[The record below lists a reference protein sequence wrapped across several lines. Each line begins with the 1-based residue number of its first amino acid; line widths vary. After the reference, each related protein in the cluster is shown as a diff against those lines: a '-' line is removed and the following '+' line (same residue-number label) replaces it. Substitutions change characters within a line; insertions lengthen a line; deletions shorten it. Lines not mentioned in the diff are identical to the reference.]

1 MVDKKKLIKRIM
13 IGIQNLN
20 LTLKVRYYITGDNLN
35 VSKNLSDF

>member
-1 MVDKKKLIKRIM
+1 MVDEKKLIKRIM

-20 LTLKVRYYITGDNLN
+20 LTLKVRYYITGGNLN